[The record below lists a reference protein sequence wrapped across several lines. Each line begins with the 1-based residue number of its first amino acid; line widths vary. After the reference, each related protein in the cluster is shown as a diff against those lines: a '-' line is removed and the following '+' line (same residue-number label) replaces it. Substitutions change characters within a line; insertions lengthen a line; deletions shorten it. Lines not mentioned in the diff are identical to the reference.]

1 VSTHKD
7 LPPSSQQWGRN
18 VDEALAKLAAIE
30 AVARRICAD
39 FGIDFAD
46 PAKGLNQGATPSV
59 QNPVQLKL
67 PSLKDLD
74 IRDAVDGDL
83 LTFDGKRGVWVA
95 RRHDTVQLPK
105 EFPEGD
111 PDSYYV
117 PPAPEVPAGVW
128 SPLVTDTNW
137 ITDPTFENGIG
148 GWTLDY
154 PVTDYTNDDPPIPS
168 NWTNVAASIGP
179 ATGGNRGD
187 SCMKMVLNNTA
198 ENELNWVTI
207 DLPGTGYG
215 ARIDVMVPATDTF
228 AGMSVYANIYLVDAS
243 GNDVLHVTNYDDGY
257 FANDGV
263 WRTLYIYGP
272 RVEDFPG
279 AVGRRLVVRAEG
291 NLSTTLAGR
300 EVYFDKFGSMQNGQ
314 DYFDGDSTE
323 GEFTSAWTG
332 TPHASTSIRTTTKQ
346 INVPTLITLGVPFTV
361 MGRGFAPGVEVDVY
375 DDWYSTNSLVT
386 TDASGN
392 FTTTLTIAANTDPDV
407 GPVAGPGYI
416 TAKVTGAY
424 EFRPTLDVTY
434 Q

>member
-1 VSTHKD
+1 
-7 LPPSSQQWGRN
+7 LPASSQQWGRN
-18 VDEALAKLAAIE
+18 VDDALAKLAVIE

-39 FGIDFAD
+39 FGIDFSD
-46 PAKGLNQGATPSV
+46 PTKGLNQGDAPSI

-105 EFPEGD
+105 EFPAGD

-117 PPAPEVPAGVW
+117 PAAPEPATGVW
-128 SPLVTDTNW
+128 SSLLADTNW
-137 ITDPTFENGIG
+137 VTDPTFHNGIA
-148 GWTLDY
+148 GWTVDY
-154 PVTDYTNDDPPIPS
+154 PLTDYTSDDPPVGYT
-168 NWTNVAASIGP
+168 WTNVASISP

-187 SCMKMVLNNTA
+187 SCMKMTLANTTESQVNYA
-198 ENELNWVTI
+198 TI

-215 ARIDVMVPATDTF
+215 ACIDVMIPTTDSF
-228 AGMSVYANIYLVDAS
+228 GGASVYANIYLVDAG
-243 GNDVLHVTNYDDGY
+243 GNDVQTVTSYDDGY
-257 FANDGV
+257 FQNDGV
-263 WRTLYIYGP
+263 WQTLYIYGP
-272 RVEDFPG
+272 RVADYPT
-279 AVGRRLVVRAEG
+279 AVGRRLVLRVEG
-291 NLSTTLAGR
+291 NLGTGLAGR
-300 EVYFDKFGSMQNGQ
+300 EVFFDKFGSMQNGQ

-323 GEFTSAWTG
+323 GEFTAAWTG
-332 TPHASTSIRTTTKQ
+332 TPHASTSVRTTTKQ
-346 INVPTLITLGVPFTV
+346 INVPELITLGVPFTV
-361 MGRGFAPGVEVDVY
+361 LGRGFAPGVEVDVY

-416 TAKVTGAY
+416 TARVSGAY
-424 EFRPTLDVTY
+424 EFAPTLDVTY